1 MIMEHEKKANQ
12 DVKGRPPSDEEIFY
26 LQLGSELL
34 KSSLQI
40 TNDILKQLIGINS
53 VLLGGSIAVLD
64 RVLDNPLAKKVTLL
78 SFLISLIFAIIGIM
92 PYEKKILI
100 NSPDMVKSFQKGAL
114 RHKRIFIWLS
124 ASVMI
129 IGFVS
134 AILDLLY

>member
-1 MIMEHEKKANQ
+1 MGCRE
-12 DVKGRPPSDEEIFY
+12 
-26 LQLGSELL
+26 
-34 KSSLQI
+34 
-40 TNDILKQLIGINS
+40 
-53 VLLGGSIAVLD
+53 GSIFGWHFD

>member
-1 MIMEHEKKANQ
+1 MEHEKKANQ